1 MIKRFKSNS
10 KGLFLNRENCYAELL
25 PETKGFSY
33 TVFRA
38 TGGQR
43 IPVVTG
49 WRAGIS
55 DEVLQEAEQHAYET
69 LMRTRR
75 AILDEEV
82 RRD

>member
-1 MIKRFKSNS
+1 MIRRFRNNVR
-10 KGLFLNRENCYAELL
+10 GLFLNREQCYVEMTH
-25 PETKGFSY
+25 EDKGFNY
-33 TVFRA
+33 TVFRH

-49 WRAGIS
+49 WSAGIS